1 MIVENGT
8 GLPNADSYVSV
19 EFADSYFSARGVSA
33 WVALTQTQ
41 KEQARSYCCNS

>member
-19 EFADSYFSARGVSA
+19 EFADSYFSARGVSG
-33 WVALTQTQ
+33 WDALTDEQ
-41 KEQARSYCCNS
+41 KRKNRL